1 MVDHPVLTSLHQLLF
16 ILKILFTFFTIQA
29 TIFRSSD
36 VLSLPPQLVFLG
48 CALVTRKKVL
58 HSSEQRSNK

>member
-1 MVDHPVLTSLHQLLF
+1 MVDHPVLTSLDQLLF
-16 ILKILFTFFTIQA
+16 TLKILFTFFAIHA
-29 TIFRSSD
+29 TLIRRSD
-36 VLSLPPQLVFLG
+36 VQSLPPQLVFPG